1 MQRST
6 TMQTPDYT
14 AFEANMQRARQARR
28 YEPVWDV
35 LTIVL
40 ALVAAAFSV
49 GGYFWEALK

>member
-1 MQRST
+1 
-6 TMQTPDYT
+6 MQTPDLE
-14 AFEANMQRARQARR
+14 AFEANMQRARQSRR

-49 GGYFWEALK
+49 GGFFWEVFK